1 MIIKEMFHIPMKL
14 KSDLARASITTSD
27 VNNQWRGNSNSKLSN
42 TNKIPNEKFN
52 YIKFWCDLN
61 IIIII
66 ECILLKFHLG
76 YESLIKLHFQH
87 FQLPRFIEN
96 VLRSTLSYPNKISK
110 ECIQFLHKQIL
121 QG

>member
-1 MIIKEMFHIPMKL
+1 MFHIPMKL

-87 FQLPRFIEN
+87 EARSYRASLKMYFGQRFHTPIKFQKNAFN
-96 VLRSTLSYPNKISK
+96 SYINKFYRGKS
-110 ECIQFLHKQIL
+110 
-121 QG
+121 